1 MISGSAGA
9 RRAWHLAIMVGVW
22 ALGAGALDAC
32 APPRF
37 EQYMDAQR
45 WTDAARL
52 FDADSLSIL
61 SDDRS
66 LYRAGVLFG
75 TPGRSTFDASRAR
88 TLFRRLL
95 TTFPASPYRQDAV
108 ERLALLDAIVNG
120 RADAQVQVQALQ
132 TRIDALSSTVQRL
145 HAALDSATVRD
156 DSARRDVA
164 RLQADLHERDD
175 QLRALRL
182 ELQQLKAI
190 DLKPRAGRPP
200 LP

>member
-1 MISGSAGA
+1 MFGSAGA
-9 RRAWHLAIMVGVW
+9 RRARHLALM
-22 ALGAGALDAC
+22 LGLCTLGAC

-52 FDADSLSIL
+52 VDADSLSVL

-66 LYRAGVLFG
+66 LYQAGVLFC
-75 TPGRSTFDASRAR
+75 TPGRSTFDANRAR
-88 TLFRRLL
+88 SLFRRLL
-95 TTFPASPYRQDAV
+95 TTFPASPYRQDAL

-120 RADAQVQVQALQ
+120 RADAQVQAQALQ
-132 TRIDALSSTVQRL
+132 ARIDALNATVQRL
-145 HAALDSATVRD
+145 HAALDSATVRG
-156 DSARRDVA
+156 DSAHRDAA

-200 LP
+200 L